1 MATRF
6 LLTALFARREVMT
19 FVESCIYYQD
29 SKCMLK
35 GGCCDLNCGMT
46 ESEKGNQSYDEIDAF
61 TKWQIEKEQQ
71 EEGNARRKLS

>member
-1 MATRF
+1 
-6 LLTALFARREVMT
+6 MT
-19 FVESCIYYQD
+19 FVESCIYYRD

-61 TKWQIEKEQQ
+61 TQWQIEKTKGG
-71 EEGNARRKLS
+71 EGTSNLQSS